1 MARGIVRSAAVLGC
15 VAWSVRTLG
24 CDTSATN
31 SAFVDT
37 DGDGISDV
45 DEIHV
50 HGTSP
55 LLADTD
61 GDGMSDY
68 DEIVLHAFDPASMP
82 LRFNPR
88 VADVPLMNVRIVG
101 PPLIS
106 LRLTATSGETWTYET
121 AQTIEEGVILS
132 MSVTQQESFSSTFGG
147 SETISEE
154 ITVEFGPISLALQ
167 EDLVAEEEEDD
178 PAALVPPPFGLWGPG
193 AVILTSGVS
202 STIDWSNTVGVTLSF
217 TAEQARELR
226 QALTFAQSYAQSHEI
241 SASGAIMEVLA
252 EFENRGNV
260 PFSITNMVLAA
271 TFVGPD
277 GVEGPVG
284 NLDINTLFNNFIPY
298 SVAPGDV
305 QGPVNFS
312 RDFLTLD
319 QVSALVADLEALKVR
334 VGVYEIVDGAG
345 RPFVFDVS
353 TMMSRTATIVV
364 DYGEERPPE
373 RFLVATNLDPARPG
387 VTLERALFE
396 ILRLPYEAD
405 GERGLTSV
413 RDVASDEGRWSVEHR
428 FNEAGEPA
436 TVVYAPPYEL
446 SGIVLRAGDVLILT
460 WGEPGSRSASRDRRR
475 GR

>member
-1 MARGIVRSAAVLGC
+1 MGC

-45 DEIHV
+45 DESHIY
-50 HGTSP
+50 GTSP

-68 DEIVLHAFDPASMP
+68 DEIVLHAFDPTNAP

-132 MSVTQQESFSSTFGG
+132 MSVTQEESFASTFGE

-154 ITVEFGPISLALQ
+154 ITVEFGPTSLVLQ
-167 EDLVAEEEEDD
+167 EDLAAAEEEDD
-178 PAALVPPPFGLWGPG
+178 PAALVPPPIGFWGPG
-193 AVILTSGVS
+193 AVIVTSGVS
-202 STIDWSNTVGVTLSF
+202 ATIDWSNTVGVTLSF
-217 TAEQARELR
+217 TAQQARELR
-226 QALTFAQSYAQSHEI
+226 QALTFAQSYAQSHEL
-241 SASGAIMEVLA
+241 SASGAIMEVLV
-252 EFENRGNV
+252 EFENRGNI
-260 PFSITNMVLAA
+260 PFRVTNMVLAA

-277 GVEGPVG
+277 GVESPVG
-284 NLDINTLFNNFIPY
+284 NLDINTLFNNFVPY
-298 SVAPGDV
+298 SLAPGEV

-319 QVSALVADLEALKVR
+319 QVSVLAADFDGLNVR
-334 VGVYEIVDGAG
+334 VGVYEIVDGDN
-345 RPFVFDVS
+345 RPFVFDVA
-353 TMMSRTATIVV
+353 TMMSRTATLII
-364 DYGEERPPE
+364 DYGEARPPE
-373 RFLVATNLDPARPG
+373 RYLVATNLDPARPG
-387 VTLERALFE
+387 VTAERALFE
-396 ILRLPYEAD
+396 ILRIPYEAD
-405 GERGLTSV
+405 AERGLTSV
-413 RDVASDEGRWSVEHR
+413 RDVASEEGRWSVQHR
-428 FNEAGEPA
+428 YNEAGEPA
-436 TVVYAPPYEL
+436 TLAYEPPYEL
-446 SGIVLRAGDVLILT
+446 AEILLRAGDVLVLT
-460 WGEPGSRSASRDRRR
+460 WSEP
-475 GR
+475 